1 MQTEGIAIIIFFIG
15 LIGYFYT
22 ERQFKTIK

>member
-1 MQTEGIAIIIFFIG
+1 MQVEGIAIIIFLIG

-22 ERQFKTIK
+22 ERHFKTIK